1 MKLRFSKYWKS
12 GRSGV
17 RQALG
22 WKPFVL
28 SLAVLLI
35 LFPFIYLVLL
45 SFASEWQFP
54 DLLPS
59 YLGLKNWST
68 ILSSEVGLL
77 TSFASSLL
85 ISLSVAIVSTVS
97 GFLISRAVFYHP
109 KKNTLTLLAY
119 FPYILAPVVFAA
131 CLSFFFLKLG
141 LFGNITGV
149 IVAQFII
156 AFPYALLFFSSFWN
170 KKIES
175 YEDLVATLGGS
186 RWQTYVKVLFPLA
199 KGLLLICFFQTFLI
213 SWFEYGLTSIIGI
226 GKVQTLT
233 IKVFLFIK
241 EANYYYG
248 ALSCCLLIFPPVV
261 LLYFNKRY
269 VFKKLV

>member
-1 MKLRFSKYWKS
+1 MRFSWKYLVL
-12 GRSGV
+12 GV
-17 RQALG
+17 
-22 WKPFVL
+22 
-28 SLAVLLI
+28 SLLLI
-35 LFPFIYLVLL
+35 LFPFVYMVLL
-45 SFASEWQFP
+45 SMASDWRFP
-54 DLLPS
+54 ALVPS
-59 YLGLKNWST
+59 YFGFRNWAT
-68 ILSSEVGLL
+68 ILESETGLL
-77 TSFASSLL
+77 ESFLSSVV
-85 ISLSVAIVSTVS
+85 ISLSVALASTTS

-109 KKNTLTLLAY
+109 KKRMWTLLAY

-131 CLSFFFLKLG
+131 CLSFFFLKMG
-141 LFGNITGV
+141 LFGNRTGV
-149 IVAQFII
+149 VVAQFSI
-156 AFPYALLFFSSFWN
+156 AFPYALIFFSSFWN
-170 KKIES
+170 RTIKS
-175 YEDLVATLGGS
+175 YEDLVATLGGN
-186 RWQTYVKVLFPLA
+186 RWQTVTKVWLPLA
-199 KGLLLICFFQTFLI
+199 KGMLLICFFQTFLI

>member
-1 MKLRFSKYWKS
+1 MKFSWKHL
-12 GRSGV
+12 V
-17 RQALG
+17 LG
-22 WKPFVL
+22 FG
-28 SLAVLLI
+28 LLLV
-35 LFPFIYLVLL
+35 LFPFVFMVLM
-45 SFASEWQFP
+45 SMASEWRFP
-54 DLLPS
+54 QLVPS
-59 YLGLKNWST
+59 YFGFKNWST
-68 ILSSEVGLL
+68 IVQSEAGLL
-77 TSFASSLL
+77 ESFVSSVM
-85 ISLSVAIVSTVS
+85 ISFSVAVVSTFS
-97 GFLISRAVFYHP
+97 GFFISRVVFYHP
-109 KKNTLTLLAY
+109 KRRILTLLAY

-131 CLSFFFLKLG
+131 CLSFFFLKMG
-141 LFGNITGV
+141 LFGNKTGV

-170 KKIES
+170 TTIKS
-175 YEDLVATLGGS
+175 YEDLVTTLGGTY
-186 RWQTYVKVLFPLA
+186 WQTFIKVLWPLA
-199 KGLLLICFFQTFLI
+199 KGMVLICFFQTFLI

-241 EANYYYG
+241 EANYFYG